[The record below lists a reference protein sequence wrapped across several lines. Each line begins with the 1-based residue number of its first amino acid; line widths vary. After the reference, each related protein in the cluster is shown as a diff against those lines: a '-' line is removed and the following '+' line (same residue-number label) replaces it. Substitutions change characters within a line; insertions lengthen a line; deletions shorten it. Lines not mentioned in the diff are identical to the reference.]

1 MTGSEDNRT
10 MPFFVSCQTTN
21 HAVTFQQQTGH
32 LRLKMH
38 LTTTSDNG
46 VAHVLDDARQLVGTD
61 MRMGVGEDVR
71 RGAMLTEHLENLL
84 DVATLLAA
92 GIELAI
98 AIGTGTSL
106 SKTVVALTIHLLSL
120 GDECQVLLALM
131 DILATLQHNG
141 PQA

>member
-1 MTGSEDNRT
+1 
-10 MPFFVSCQTTN
+10 MPFFVSCQTAD

-32 LRLKMH
+32 LRLKMY
-38 LTTTSDNG
+38 LATTSDNG
-46 VAHVLDDARQLVGTD
+46 VAHVLDDARQLVGAD
-61 MRMGVGEDVR
+61 MRMGIRQDVR
-71 RGAMLTEHLENLL
+71 RGAMLTEHMENLL

-106 SKTVVALTIHLLSL
+106 SKTVVALTIHLLGL

-131 DILATLQHNG
+131 DILATLQHDG